1 MDFEVFWC
9 KIKLRVCL
17 FCSVCFQHTF
27 VETKATKTFSE
38 VKSCVFSL
46 SKFQK
51 CRQKKVISWWKYL
64 KNQRIMRHNR
74 DRPPG
79 KSKVT
84 QDLVPHQFSSQTEH
98 YLMSSPGARYSA
110 SWTRNG
116 SAYFWER
123 RKKLFTS
130 FLNAQNVF
138 PVAVLLELVLRSVLN
153 HQGIPISFILQI
165 LAKKNTDFPHRYDVR
180 RMHS

>member
-17 FCSVCFQHTF
+17 LCFFSFQHTF

-51 CRQKKVISWWKYL
+51 CRQKKVISWRKYL

-74 DRPPG
+74 ILPPG

-98 YLMSSPGARYSA
+98 YLMSSPRARKSSRNASA
-110 SWTRNG
+110 YCGPTKRGQIQKISAFGGKPHSWT
-116 SAYFWER
+116 FQ
-123 RKKLFTS
+123 RKQDL
-130 FLNAQNVF
+130 
-138 PVAVLLELVLRSVLN
+138 
-153 HQGIPISFILQI
+153 
-165 LAKKNTDFPHRYDVR
+165 KKNNSAFGRICQ
-180 RMHS
+180 S